1 MTSNESKMKAS
12 EIQRLKPRVQANKPN
27 ISKSQNIDYLDDI
40 FDKLQNVPFEI
51 NRLDYYGNSIPLG
64 AFCFAVSFILYG
76 FYESKIIDKVDKFTY
91 SILFL
96 FGGIGQI
103 TAGVFEYIKSRTFP
117 TVLYLLYG
125 IYFITFF
132 LFNYYKDENVLNKD
146 SKKVYFGSWAFLSFP
161 VVVAS
166 FKINVIY
173 ILQNISVC
181 TFFVIKCIGECQEWD
196 KLIKEVSG
204 ILEMIT
210 GFSSLYIC
218 FSQVLNEH
226 FKRVV
231 LSCFP
236 INKKNEI
243 DIDVDNLQ
251 NNNI

>member
-1 MTSNESKMKAS
+1 MTSNESKLKAS

-76 FYESKIIDKVDKFTY
+76 FYESKIISKVDKFTY

-161 VVVAS
+161 VV
-166 FKINVIY
+166 
-173 ILQNISVC
+173 
-181 TFFVIKCIGECQEWD
+181 
-196 KLIKEVSG
+196 
-204 ILEMIT
+204 
-210 GFSSLYIC
+210 FSSMT
-218 FSQVLNEH
+218 S
-226 FKRVV
+226 
-231 LSCFP
+231 
-236 INKKNEI
+236 
-243 DIDVDNLQ
+243 
-251 NNNI
+251 